1 VKLEPTRKREVR
13 DLARDVD
20 EVLFWIWDP
29 IGVNDTFCA
38 RGEYG
43 DYALQVV
50 KLLLEDVSEESK
62 TEAIVAYLD
71 KVATDTIGLPLKPEN
86 SKEAAERMLDA
97 YDAWKSGLR

>member
-1 VKLEPTRKREVR
+1 MKLEPTRKREVR

-20 EVLFWIWDP
+20 EVLYWIWDP

-43 DYALQVV
+43 DYAWQVV

-71 KVATDTIGLPLKPEN
+71 KVATETIGLSLRPER
-86 SKEAAERMLDA
+86 STEAAERLLDA
-97 YDAWKSGLR
+97 FQAWKDGLR